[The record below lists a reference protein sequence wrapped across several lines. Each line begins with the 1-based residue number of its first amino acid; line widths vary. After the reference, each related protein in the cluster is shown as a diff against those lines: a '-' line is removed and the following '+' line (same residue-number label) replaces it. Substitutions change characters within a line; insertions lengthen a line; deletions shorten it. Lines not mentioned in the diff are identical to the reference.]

1 MYDYKVSQEHK
12 CQNNNT
18 TMYMRGLVS
27 SLQKLNSIMTR
38 TAFRSGGGTATG
50 GSSENAR
57 GMMEAKYQRGGVRL
71 EMLGS

>member
-1 MYDYKVSQEHK
+1 
-12 CQNNNT
+12 
-18 TMYMRGLVS
+18 MYMRGLVS
-27 SLQKLNSIMTR
+27 SLQKLNSIMAR

-50 GSSENAR
+50 GSSENVR